1 MYVIH
6 TDIPKSAQTLHM
18 PTRTRSTD
26 RTAWVHGY
34 LEHYICMPISIHM
47 HKHTCLPAQESISV
61 SMCVHDAR
69 ALFKAHTTHA
79 CLILHAY
86 ICSRAR
92 ARLSALR
99 SHAGMPNTCK
109 HTHTHTHTPPHA
121 CSTHHAHAHTPAAR
135 TPLLTVSQAT

>member
-1 MYVIH
+1 MHIRVYKQH
-6 TDIPKSAQTLHM
+6 ENCM
-18 PTRTRSTD
+18 
-26 RTAWVHGY
+26 HGY
-34 LEHYICMPISIHM
+34 LTQCIRMPISIHM

-109 HTHTHTHTPPHA
+109 HTHTHTHAATRVLHTSCTCTYTGSPHA
-121 CSTHHAHAHTPAAR
+121 PTHSVSSDVRPWNTPAGS
-135 TPLLTVSQAT
+135 VVI

>member
-1 MYVIH
+1 VHIRVYKQHENCM
-6 TDIPKSAQTLHM
+6 
-18 PTRTRSTD
+18 
-26 RTAWVHGY
+26 HGY
-34 LEHYICMPISIHM
+34 LTQCIRMPISIHM

-79 CLILHAY
+79 CLILRAY

-99 SHAGMPNTCK
+99 SHAGMPNT
-109 HTHTHTHTPPHA
+109 HTHTHTHAATYMLHTPPDIMHMHIHRQPARPYSQCLKQREALEHA
-121 CSTHHAHAHTPAAR
+121 RRQRH
-135 TPLLTVSQAT
+135 